1 MLRRNGLG
9 TKYLRAIMLHNIEDF
24 CNKIISVAD
33 QAKRLKEESKSG
45 HNAEIKNKIEDLQ
58 MQCRLIGN
66 EGRTNDN

>member
-1 MLRRNGLG
+1 
-9 TKYLRAIMLHNIEDF
+9 MLHNIEDF

-66 EGRTNDN
+66 EGRTNDNKRKYI